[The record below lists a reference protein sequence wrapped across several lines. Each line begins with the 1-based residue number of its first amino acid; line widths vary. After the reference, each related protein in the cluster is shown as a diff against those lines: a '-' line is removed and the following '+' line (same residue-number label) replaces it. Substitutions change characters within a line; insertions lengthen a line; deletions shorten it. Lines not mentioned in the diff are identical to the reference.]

1 MKKSLCTHIKELTE
15 TVNQLLSKNKRVSS
29 DLAIQKT
36 ECGNLEKKVKS
47 LEIQISKDEHY
58 NCRNCV
64 EISGIPDT
72 TNDDNLEGTIIEAC
86 KDINIDVSETDI
98 EACHRLPVR
107 RNATN
112 ASKRVIV
119 KFVNRKH
126 AESILTKK
134 FTLSSTDFSRLNI
147 NNKVYV
153 NPPLCPYYRYL
164 RGRCK
169 DLQRREMIH
178 HVFCLGSVVAIKLLD
193 QSLLLKIYHDSD
205 IPYSQSD
212 SIAE

>member
-1 MKKSLCTHIKELTE
+1 M
-15 TVNQLLSKNKRVSS
+15 
-29 DLAIQKT
+29 
-36 ECGNLEKKVKS
+36 CGNLEKKVKS
-47 LEIQISKDEHY
+47 LEIQISKDEQY
-58 NCRNCV
+58 NRCNCV
-64 EISGIPDT
+64 EFFGIPDT
-72 TNDDNLEGTIIEAC
+72 FNDDNLKHTIIEPC

-98 EACHRLPVR
+98 EACHRLLVR

-153 NPPLCPYYRYL
+153 NPSLYPYYRYL
-164 RGRCK
+164 WGLCK
-169 DLQRREMIH
+169 DLQRRKMIH
-178 HVFCLGSVVAIKLLD
+178 HVFCLGSVVAIKLTD
-193 QSLLLKIYHDSD
+193 QSLPLKIYHDSD